1 MSKQIICRKDSVLFS
16 SQHCKTTKSCRK
28 IANNDFSAA
37 LGEEKPGNGCELP
50 GNGCELPGNGYGL
63 PGKAV
68 PAGKCSALFRK
79 RSALFQ
85 KRSALSGGKDVVL
98 ARMRVRAPTARE
110 EIKK

>member
-28 IANNDFSAA
+28 IAKTDFSAA
-37 LGEEKPGNGCELP
+37 LGEEKP

-68 PAGKCSALFRK
+68 PAGKCSALFQK
-79 RSALFQ
+79 RSALFR
-85 KRSALSGGKDVVL
+85 KRSALSGGKGVVL

>member
-28 IANNDFSAA
+28 IAKSDFSAA
-37 LGEEKPGNGCELP
+37 LGEEKP

-68 PAGKCSALFRK
+68 PAGKCSALFQKCSALFRK

-85 KRSALSGGKDVVL
+85 KRSALSGGKGVVL

>member
-28 IANNDFSAA
+28 IAKTDFSAA
-37 LGEEKPGNGCELP
+37 LGEEKP

-68 PAGKCSALFRK
+68 PAGKCSALFQK
-79 RSALFQ
+79 RSALFR
-85 KRSALSGGKDVVL
+85 KRSALSGGKDVLL